1 MTNLAEIFKQALT
14 NEVKARA
21 FYRVAGE
28 ITHDDASR
36 MLFIELAGLEEN
48 HARELVDM
56 AKEIAFE
63 PAWDPTAFLDSL
75 ESHTHASVSDH
86 ELNALLD
93 GDMKAVLG
101 IAREMEHASMT
112 AYRTLSEKSTDDEAR
127 DYFTKLAQ
135 QEAGHL
141 AEVERMALALETP
154 EAERTAL

>member
-1 MTNLAEIFKQALT
+1 MTGLAEIFKQALT

-36 MLFIELAGLEEN
+36 MLFIELAGLEES
-48 HARELVDM
+48 HARELVNM

-63 PAWDPTAFLDSL
+63 PAWDPAAFLDSL
-75 ESHTHASVSDH
+75 ETTTHASVSDH
-86 ELNALLD
+86 ELKALLD
-93 GDMKAVLG
+93 GDMKTVLG
-101 IAREMEHASMT
+101 IAREMEHTSMT
-112 AYRTLSEKSTDDEAR
+112 AYRTLSEKSTDGEAR
-127 DYFTKLAQ
+127 EYFDKLAR

-141 AEVERMALALETP
+141 AEVERMALALDIP